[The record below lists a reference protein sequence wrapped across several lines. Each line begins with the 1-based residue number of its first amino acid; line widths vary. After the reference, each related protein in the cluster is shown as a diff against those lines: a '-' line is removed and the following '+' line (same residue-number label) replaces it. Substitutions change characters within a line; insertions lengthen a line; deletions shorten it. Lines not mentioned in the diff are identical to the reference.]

1 MSGWVKRW
9 NDTIG
14 AEPELPGV
22 WRRKDGGFRIR
33 GRVVDPK
40 TGKLREVNRALPECK
55 RSREAAATLDAELA
69 QIRSGAA
76 IAASTRP
83 RFDEWSATVF
93 ERKVRSGAIVSVR
106 GRERWEWCLRVH
118 LLPAFGSIFID

>member
-1 MSGWVKRW
+1 MSTWVTRW
-9 NDTIG
+9 NDVLD

-40 TGKLREVNRALPECK
+40 TGKLREINRALPDC
-55 RSREAAATLDAELA
+55 RRAREAATILEAELA
-69 QIRSGAA
+69 QLRAGGAA
-76 IAASTRP
+76 APSPRP

-93 ERKVRSGAIVSVR
+93 ERKVGSGAIMSVR
-106 GRERWEWCLRVH
+106 GREKWEWCLRVH
-118 LLPAFGSIFID
+118 LIPA